1 METDF
6 LDFLINLSNLKPRV
20 ELQINNLQLKA
31 QFMEINGKLT
41 LLNLRNLETP
51 MGIVKEAQ
59 VKIKDVES
67 ITILEGI

>member
-67 ITILEGI
+67 ITILE